1 MPRKRAETEP
11 PIEPDASLTDEGGLE
26 AEGSTARGR
35 VPQYN
40 SSLGTMLAR
49 EIAIQARRDRARRE
63 FFRIEHTSPVLKDKP
78 ESKFLGLYTIMG
90 ESSIPY
96 DVLIRDVNPDHLV
109 NRCSCPDYESASLG
123 TCKHVEAVMA
133 HIRRKNALQIKA
145 ARPRLLEVNRLTV
158 YITMRYV
165 GDGTWTAAPVYDHAL
180 DPGLLR
186 LVNHYLMPYLHLLE
200 DDPTRFLGRLKRF
213 LEEVDDFGGTAIVE
227 QEVYDYAETAKGR
240 AERDTRRRELIS
252 AVEAGQARLDLLNLP
267 LYPYQAVGTLFL
279 AFTEHALLAD
289 DMGLGKTIQAVAAA
303 QLLKEWHNIKKVLIV
318 TPASVK
324 HQWGREIQRF
334 TGDTYIVIG
343 GTKQKREKQY
353 EQDVFFTVTNYE
365 LVLRD
370 LEHIHALKPDLVILD
385 EAQRIKNWR
394 AKTSQALKDLPRPF
408 AFVLTGT
415 PLENKLEELYSI
427 VEFLDD
433 RLLGPPWQF
442 IAQHIIKDEWG
453 GVIGYK
459 DLAGVRRS
467 IAPILL
473 RRRKA
478 DVLPQ
483 LPARIDNDFWLEL
496 DTEQERVYRP
506 LERAMAELLR
516 LPEWNAQT
524 SAAALS
530 LLTKLREGATAAQ
543 LVEPWVQSSS
553 KLRELPSLVT
563 EIASEGHKMLIF
575 SQWERMTRHAQDA
588 LTKAGFKSVRLHGGL
603 PIREREKVIDQ
614 FMTDPSIVAF
624 ISTDAGGLGLNLQ
637 AASFVINLDLP
648 WNPAKVEQ
656 RIGRAHRI
664 GQTQPVNVINM
675 IALNTV
681 EQRVLEVL
689 YRKQELFDEILDME
703 LDPATGTLKTDVA
716 LPADRLRIIVEMLLG
731 K

>member
-1 MPRKRAETEP
+1 MAARKRTDTEP
-11 PIEPDASLTDEGGLE
+11 PIEADKNTSSAEDALE
-26 AEGSTARGR
+26 SI
-35 VPQYN
+35 VPAYDG
-40 SSLGTMLAR
+40 SLGTMIAR
-49 EIAIQARRDRARRE
+49 EVAIQARRDRARRE
-63 FFRIEHTSPVLKDKP
+63 FFRIEHMSPVMPKQP
-78 ESKFLGLYTIMG
+78 ESKFLGLYTITG

-96 DVLIRDVNPDHLV
+96 DVLIRDPDPEHYV

-123 TCKHVEAVMA
+123 TCKHVEAVLA
-133 HIRRKNALQIKA
+133 HIRRKHAPQIRA
-145 ARPRLLEVNRLTV
+145 AKPRLLEVNRLTV
-158 YITMRYV
+158 YVTLRYV
-165 GDGTWTAAPVYDHAL
+165 GDGAWTAAPVYDHAL
-180 DPGLLR
+180 DPGLMR
-186 LVNHYLMPYLHLLE
+186 LVNHYLMPYMHLLE
-200 DDPTRFLGRLKRF
+200 DDPPRFLERLARF
-213 LEEVDDFGGTAIVE
+213 LEEVENFGGKAIVE

-240 AERDTRRRELIS
+240 SERDARRRELIS

-279 AFTEHALLAD
+279 AFTERALLAD
-289 DMGLGKTIQAVAAA
+289 DMGLGKTPQSIAAA
-303 QLLKEWHNIKKVLIV
+303 RLLKEWHDIKKVLVV

-324 HQWGREIQRF
+324 YQWGREIERF
-334 TGDTYIVIG
+334 TDDPYVVIG

-353 EQDVFFTVTNYE
+353 EQDAFFTIINYE

-370 LEHIHALKPDLVILD
+370 LEHIHALKPDLIILD

-394 AKTSQALKDLPRPF
+394 AKTSQALKDLPRPY

-427 VEFLDD
+427 VEFLDE

-442 IAQHIIKDEWG
+442 IARHIIKDEWG
-453 GVIGYK
+453 GIIGYK
-459 DLAGVRRS
+459 DLEGVRRS

-478 DVLPQ
+478 DVLQQ
-483 LPARIDNDFWLEL
+483 LPERIDNDFWLEL
-496 DTEQERVYRP
+496 DTDQERVYRP
-506 LERAMAELLR
+506 LEKALAELMR
-516 LPEWNAQT
+516 LPEWDAQT

-530 LLTKLREGATAAQ
+530 LITRLRECATAAQ
-543 LVEPWVQSSS
+543 LVEPLVHSSS
-553 KLRELPSLVT
+553 KLRELPSLVS

-575 SQWERMTRHAQDA
+575 SQWERMTRHAQEVI
-588 LTKAGFKSVRLHGGL
+588 TKAGFKSVRLYGSL
-603 PIREREKVIDQ
+603 PMRERERVIER
-614 FMTDPSIVAF
+614 FKTDPSVVAF

-675 IALNTV
+675 IALNSI

-689 YRKQELFDEILDME
+689 YQKQELFDEILDVD
-703 LDPATGTLKTDVA
+703 LDPETGTLQTGVT
-716 LPADRLRIIVEMLLG
+716 LPADRLRQIVEMLLG